1 MANLGGGSGGTLMA
15 CPTPRSLDA
24 TDAPT
29 PPQMLSLEEEVVT
42 ERLSPSFLDLF
53 RTQNLRKYTFIL
65 MYLW

>member
-1 MANLGGGSGGTLMA
+1 
-15 CPTPRSLDA
+15 
-24 TDAPT
+24 
-29 PPQMLSLEEEVVT
+29 MLSLEEEVVT

>member
-1 MANLGGGSGGTLMA
+1 MANLGGGRGGTRMA